1 MVKRKPSLTLN
12 ISKTKSAPPNKSAG
26 KFPDYVELVRRLR
39 NPAEGK
45 KMGRPVGRVPGTS
58 MLNQEPVAPRR
69 KEPETPVQEYTNYF
83 EEDMSGSLRVSTSG
97 TVCDDEDTAK
107 KVQEDTASFETL
119 KPHVYKEN
127 TVSLER
133 LKSHVYK
140 KSPKF
145 EESSSGSLSASVS
158 GPVSDDK
165 EMAKE
170 VHENITPFE
179 TPNLGV
185 REKLPKSEES
195 SSGSLIA
202 PVSQPMYDDK
212 EMVLEN
218 TTSFETLELVVY
230 KRPLMSEESSS
241 GASVSR
247 YVWEDEELTE
257 KIQNN
262 IASFEKLKPRTHKK
276 LKKPLKSDESSSKE

>member
-107 KVQEDTASFETL
+107 KVEEDTASFETL

-127 TVSLER
+127 TVSLET
-133 LKSHVYK
+133 LKPHVYK
-140 KSPKF
+140 RSPKF

-158 GPVSDDK
+158 GPV
-165 EMAKE
+165 
-170 VHENITPFE
+170 
-179 TPNLGV
+179 
-185 REKLPKSEES
+185 
-195 SSGSLIA
+195 
-202 PVSQPMYDDK
+202 YDDK
-212 EMVLEN
+212 DMVLEN

-230 KRPLMSEESSS
+230 KKPLMSEESSS

-276 LKKPLKSDESSSKE
+276 LKKPLKSDESSSK